1 MKVKNVVILTIDM
14 MIAGLVYAWSAIS
27 PDLIKS
33 FGNIPNSKS
42 SLVFTVC
49 MIFFCLGG
57 LIAGKLSSKISRE
70 NIITM
75 GILFVSLGLVI
86 SAGVKSFNLLF
97 ITYSFMCGIGS
108 GFIYNA
114 GLGLVVFIDEKK
126 IGMISG
132 ILLMAFGLGGFVMS
146 FLYNALSSKLPT
158 FRQIFI
164 ALGIAFGL
172 FRFLSSFFINIKYD
186 VKQNVM
192 KNDHKN
198 KALKSF
204 DFYIYFLWTT
214 VLSGIGIA
222 IIAHADKIISSQV
235 QDDILKYLSVLSGI
249 AALSNGAGR
258 VLHGFL
264 LDKFKLKNMIFLA
277 PIMFITTYGILS
289 LTSKIKVPLFVA
301 IFILILGGAS
311 FAGLPPMNSTFMKK
325 VFGKEEYSFNLAL
338 VNLNILI
345 SSFFPAIFGKFMD
358 IGMNFSNIYLIL
370 MSVSV
375 FAFLISI
382 VLSIRIN
389 KYINLKGE

>member
-1 MKVKNVVILTIDM
+1 MKVRNVVILTIDM

-57 LIAGKLSSKISRE
+57 LIAGKLSSKTSRE
-70 NIITM
+70 NIITI
-75 GILFVSLGLVI
+75 GVLFVSLGLVI

-97 ITYSFMCGIGS
+97 ITYSFLCGIGS

-132 ILLMAFGLGGFVMS
+132 ILLMAYGIGGFLMGFIYS
-146 FLYNALSSKLPT
+146 ALSTILSSY
-158 FRQIFI
+158 RQIFI
-164 ALGIAFGL
+164 ALGIVFGL
-172 FRFLSSFFINIKYD
+172 FRFFSSFFINIKD
-186 VKQNVM
+186 DTKQNVI

-204 DFYIYFLWTT
+204 DFYLYFLWTT

-235 QDDILKYLSVLSGI
+235 QEDILKYLSVLSGT
-249 AALSNGAGR
+249 AALSNGVVR

-277 PIMFITTYGILS
+277 PIMFITTYGLLS
-289 LTSKIKVPLFVA
+289 LTSKIKVNLLIA

-311 FAGLPPMNSTFMKK
+311 FGSLPPMNSTFMKK

-345 SSFFPAIFGKFMD
+345 ASFFPVVFGKLMD
-358 IGMNFSNIYLIL
+358 AGFRFSNIYLIFC
-370 MSVSV
+370 SASV

-382 VLSIRIN
+382 VLSVRIN
-389 KYINLKGE
+389 KYIIEK

>member
-126 IGMISG
+126 IGIISG

-172 FRFLSSFFINIKYD
+172 FRFLSSFFINIKDD
-186 VKQNVM
+186 VKQNVI

-204 DFYIYFLWTT
+204 DFYIYFLN
-214 VLSGIGIA
+214 
-222 IIAHADKIISSQV
+222 K
-235 QDDILKYLSVLSGI
+235 
-249 AALSNGAGR
+249 N
-258 VLHGFL
+258 
-264 LDKFKLKNMIFLA
+264 KLF
-277 PIMFITTYGILS
+277 
-289 LTSKIKVPLFVA
+289 
-301 IFILILGGAS
+301 
-311 FAGLPPMNSTFMKK
+311 
-325 VFGKEEYSFNLAL
+325 
-338 VNLNILI
+338 
-345 SSFFPAIFGKFMD
+345 
-358 IGMNFSNIYLIL
+358 
-370 MSVSV
+370 
-375 FAFLISI
+375 
-382 VLSIRIN
+382 
-389 KYINLKGE
+389 

>member
-1 MKVKNVVILTIDM
+1 MKVRNVVILTIDM

-57 LIAGKLSSKISRE
+57 LIAGKLSSKTSRE
-70 NIITM
+70 NIITI
-75 GILFVSLGLVI
+75 GVLFVSLGLVI

-97 ITYSFMCGIGS
+97 ITYSFLCGIGS

-132 ILLMAFGLGGFVMS
+132 ILLMAYGIGGFLMGFIYS
-146 FLYNALSSKLPT
+146 ALSTILSSY
-158 FRQIFI
+158 RQIFI
-164 ALGIAFGL
+164 ALGIVFGL
-172 FRFLSSFFINIKYD
+172 FRFFSSFFINIKD
-186 VKQNVM
+186 DTKQNVI

-204 DFYIYFLWTT
+204 DFYLYFLWTT

-235 QDDILKYLSVLSGI
+235 QEDILKYLSVLSGT
-249 AALSNGAGR
+249 AALSNGVVR

-277 PIMFITTYGILS
+277 PIMFITTYGLLS
-289 LTSKIKVPLFVA
+289 LTSKIKVNLLIA

-311 FAGLPPMNSTFMKK
+311 FGSLPPMNSTFMKK

-345 SSFFPAIFGKFMD
+345 ASFFPVVFGKLMD
-358 IGMNFSNIYLIL
+358 AGFRFSNIYLIFC
-370 MSVSV
+370 SASV

-382 VLSIRIN
+382 VLSMRIN
-389 KYINLKGE
+389 KYIIEK

>member
-1 MKVKNVVILTIDM
+1 MKVRNVVILTIDM

-33 FGNIPNSKS
+33 FGNIPNSRS

-57 LIAGKLSSKISRE
+57 LLAGKLSSKTSRE
-70 NIITM
+70 NIITI

-97 ITYSFMCGIGS
+97 ITYSFLCGIGS

-132 ILLMAFGLGGFVMS
+132 ILLMAYGIGGFLMGFIYS
-146 FLYNALSSKLPT
+146 ALSTILSSY
-158 FRQIFI
+158 RQIFI
-164 ALGIAFGL
+164 ALGIVFGL
-172 FRFLSSFFINIKYD
+172 FRFFSSFFINIKD
-186 VKQNVM
+186 DTKQNVI

-204 DFYIYFLWTT
+204 DFYLYFLWTT

-235 QDDILKYLSVLSGI
+235 QEDILKYLSVLSGT
-249 AALSNGAGR
+249 AALSNGVVR

-289 LTSKIKVPLFVA
+289 LTSKIKVNLLIA

-311 FAGLPPMNSTFMKK
+311 FGSLPPMNSTFMKK

-345 SSFFPAIFGKFMD
+345 ASFFPVVFGKLMD
-358 IGMNFSNIYLIL
+358 AGFRFSNIYLIFC
-370 MSVSV
+370 SASV

-382 VLSIRIN
+382 VLSVRIN
-389 KYINLKGE
+389 KYIIEK

>member
-1 MKVKNVVILTIDM
+1 MKVRNVVILTIDM

-33 FGNIPNSKS
+33 FGNIPNSRS

-57 LIAGKLSSKISRE
+57 LIAGKLSSKTSRE
-70 NIITM
+70 NIITI
-75 GILFVSLGLVI
+75 GVLFVSLGLVI

-97 ITYSFMCGIGS
+97 ITYSFLCGIGS

-132 ILLMAFGLGGFVMS
+132 ILLMAYGIGGFLMGFIYS
-146 FLYNALSSKLPT
+146 ALSTILSSY
-158 FRQIFI
+158 RQIFI
-164 ALGIAFGL
+164 ALGIVFGL
-172 FRFLSSFFINIKYD
+172 FRFFSSFFINIKD
-186 VKQNVM
+186 DTKQNVI

-204 DFYIYFLWTT
+204 DFYLYFLWTT

-235 QDDILKYLSVLSGI
+235 QDDILKYLSVLSGT
-249 AALSNGAGR
+249 AALSNGVVR

-289 LTSKIKVPLFVA
+289 LTSKIKVNLLIA
-301 IFILILGGAS
+301 IIILILGGAS
-311 FAGLPPMNSTFMKK
+311 FASLPPMNSTFMKK

-345 SSFFPAIFGKFMD
+345 ASFFPVVFGKLMD
-358 IGMNFSNIYLIL
+358 AGFRFSNIYLIFC
-370 MSVSV
+370 SASV

-382 VLSIRIN
+382 VLSMRIN
-389 KYINLKGE
+389 KYIIEK

>member
-1 MKVKNVVILTIDM
+1 MKVRNVVILTIDM

-33 FGNIPNSKS
+33 FGNIPNSRS

-49 MIFFCLGG
+49 LIFFCLGG
-57 LIAGKLSSKISRE
+57 LLAGKLSSKTSRE
-70 NIITM
+70 NIITI

-97 ITYSFMCGIGS
+97 ITYSFLCGIGS

-132 ILLMAFGLGGFVMS
+132 ILLMAYGIGGFLMGFIYS
-146 FLYNALSSKLPT
+146 ALSTILSSYK
-158 FRQIFI
+158 QIFI
-164 ALGIAFGL
+164 ALGIVFGL
-172 FRFLSSFFINIKYD
+172 FRFFSSFFINIKD
-186 VKQNVM
+186 DTKQNVI

-204 DFYIYFLWTT
+204 DFYLYFLWTT

-235 QDDILKYLSVLSGI
+235 QEDILKYLSVLSGT
-249 AALSNGAGR
+249 AALSNGVVR

-289 LTSKIKVPLFVA
+289 LTSKIKVPLFVSVL
-301 IFILILGGAS
+301 ILILGGAS

-345 SSFFPAIFGKFMD
+345 ASFFPVIFGKLMD
-358 IGMNFSNIYLIL
+358 AGFRFSNIYLIFW
-370 MSVSV
+370 SASV

-382 VLSIRIN
+382 VLSMRIN
-389 KYINLKGE
+389 KYIIEK

>member
-1 MKVKNVVILTIDM
+1 MKVRNVVILTIDM

-164 ALGIAFGL
+164 SLGVVFGL
-172 FRFLSSFFINIKYD
+172 FRFLSSFFINIKDD
-186 VKQNVM
+186 VKQNVI

-264 LDKFKLKNMIFLA
+264 LDKFRLKNMIFLA

-311 FAGLPPMNSTFMKK
+311 FAGLPPMNSAFMKK

-345 SSFFPAIFGKFMD
+345 SSFFPAIFGKFID
-358 IGMNFSNIYLIL
+358 IGMDFSNIYLIL

-389 KYINLKGE
+389 KYIIEK